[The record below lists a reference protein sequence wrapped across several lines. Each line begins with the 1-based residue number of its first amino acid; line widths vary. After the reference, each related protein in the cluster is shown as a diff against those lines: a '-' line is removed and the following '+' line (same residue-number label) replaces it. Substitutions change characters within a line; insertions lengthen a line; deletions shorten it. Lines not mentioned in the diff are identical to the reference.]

1 MARAYL
7 SLGSNLGDR
16 NAMLEE
22 ALARL
27 GASGRLTVVKRS
39 SVYETEP
46 VGFADQP
53 WFYNLAAEV
62 ETALSPEELFQLTK
76 EVEQEMM
83 RTRKIRWGPRTIDID
98 ILLYDDL
105 ELATDRLTIP
115 HPEMTRRRFVLEPL
129 HEVAPDLV
137 LPDGRRIEQV
147 LRDVRG
153 QDVRKVAWT
162 TKT

>member
-27 GASGRLTVVKRS
+27 SSSGRLTVVKRS

-46 VGFADQP
+46 VGFADQL

-62 ETALSPEELFQLTK
+62 DTALSPEELLQLTK

-83 RTRKIRWGPRTIDID
+83 RTREIRWGPRTIDID
-98 ILLYDDL
+98 IVLYEDVK
-105 ELATDRLTIP
+105 LATDRLTIP

-137 LPDGRRIEQV
+137 LPDGRRVEQ
-147 LRDVRG
+147 LLEDVRG
-153 QDVRKVAWT
+153 QDVRKVT
-162 TKT
+162 